1 MTHDHAAPRH
11 ASRAGR
17 KGRAEDR
24 RQQLRRQ
31 PDGQGDGEHQGVQRR
46 SVEEQVE
53 PEHRGDHHQ
62 HHPQQQTAE
71 LAQAALE
78 LGFRRA
84 QHQRALD
91 MADLG
96 MQAAAHGQQARR
108 AAAQRGAAEQ
118 AVVAL
123 RQGGVAG
130 DPARLLLHRK
140 GLAGQQGLVDEAVA
154 RLDQPA
160 IGRNQ
165 AAGRELDDIAGHHFI
180 CGQAL
185 QAPVAPDIGAAGHL
199 FAQACNRAVG
209 TDLVQAADQRAGD
222 DDGQH
227 DQGIQPVMGDQ
238 RHQRADQQDQH
249 QRAGQLAQQRGADLP
264 RQVRPVRTPDRR
276 LSRGGSVAGE
286 PVRAGLQAG
295 VELIQRLAP
304 VVRRDRLV
312 VVCGPGPQGVPGEPE
327 ARQHRQPEAQYAKQQ
342 RCRQAGRQRHAGPAE
357 GRHRGGLERTQP
369 TRDDADTA
377 QHAGQHEAGEDAG
390 EGRRVAD
397 RVKQRPEGQGVKQD
411 DQQGIAA
418 GPAQQA
424 RIAREPGL
432 GREHHRQQAL
442 HPAHVL
448 QAPGQGALRQPGD
461 QRCGDR
467 HEAAE
472 QHEGCAGGDHGETA
486 MAAVDRDEEG
496 GA

>member
-1 MTHDHAAPRH
+1 
-11 ASRAGR
+11 
-17 KGRAEDR
+17 
-24 RQQLRRQ
+24 
-31 PDGQGDGEHQGVQRR
+31 
-46 SVEEQVE
+46 
-53 PEHRGDHHQ
+53 
-62 HHPQQQTAE
+62 
-71 LAQAALE
+71 
-78 LGFRRA
+78 
-84 QHQRALD
+84 
-91 MADLG
+91 
-96 MQAAAHGQQARR
+96 
-108 AAAQRGAAEQ
+108 
-118 AVVAL
+118 
-123 RQGGVAG
+123 
-130 DPARLLLHRK
+130 
-140 GLAGQQGLVDEAVA
+140 
-154 RLDQPA
+154 
-160 IGRNQ
+160 
-165 AAGRELDDIAGHHFI
+165 
-180 CGQAL
+180 
-185 QAPVAPDIGAAGHL
+185 
-199 FAQACNRAVG
+199 
-209 TDLVQAADQRAGD
+209 
-222 DDGQH
+222 
-227 DQGIQPVMGDQ
+227 MGDQ

-249 QRAGQLAQQRGADLP
+249 QRAGQLAQQRGADLS

-276 LSRGGSVAGE
+276 LTRGGSVAGE
-286 PVRAGLQAG
+286 PAWAALQAG

-327 ARQHRQPEAQYAKQQ
+327 AGQHRQPEAQYAKQQ

-369 TRDDADTA
+369 TWHDADAA

-486 MAAVDRDEEG
+486 MAAVDRDEQG
-496 GA
+496 GAERQQVGHEIGRHADDEAAGNLRRSDAAALQQGDHCHRAAESGGRQGLVDEQLGQAEFGGVPQRQRRARGRQYLAIQLTLDDVSQPLQRDGDQQPGRLGLAENQGEVAGVGQLQDADHQRAEHGRAQQPGHPDQRPGMFGRGGRVERIVHAVHPLLEPTLSIIGPAGEPEIDTDQAPP